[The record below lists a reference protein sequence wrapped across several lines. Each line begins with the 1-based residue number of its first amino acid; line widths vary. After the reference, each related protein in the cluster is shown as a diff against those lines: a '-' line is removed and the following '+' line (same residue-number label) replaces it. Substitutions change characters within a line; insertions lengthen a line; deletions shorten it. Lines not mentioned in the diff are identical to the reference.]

1 LGIFVISLL
10 AIQFIPNKLPEN
22 KATGH
27 DDITGTGLLT
37 PEITTILKTSCFDC
51 HSNETHFPWYSKLA
65 PSSWLLASDINR
77 GRDKLNFSEWK
88 SYSKR
93 HQIGKLE
100 AIKEEI
106 TSGDMPLKVYTII
119 HRKARLTKKQVSAV
133 AGWTDE
139 VSKKILE

>member
-1 LGIFVISLL
+1 
-10 AIQFIPNKLPEN
+10 
-22 KATGH
+22 
-27 DDITGTGLLT
+27 
-37 PEITTILKTSCFDC
+37 
-51 HSNETHFPWYSKLA
+51 
-65 PSSWLLASDINR
+65 LASDINR